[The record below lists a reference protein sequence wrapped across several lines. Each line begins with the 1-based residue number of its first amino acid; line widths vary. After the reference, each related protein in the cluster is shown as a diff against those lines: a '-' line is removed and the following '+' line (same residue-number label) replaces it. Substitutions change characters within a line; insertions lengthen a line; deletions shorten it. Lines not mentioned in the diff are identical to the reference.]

1 MIGRLSGILAE
12 KEFTSCLVDVNGIG
26 FDVAIPLSTFDR
38 LPLPGEKVTLLI
50 HTQMREDAL
59 TLFGFAT
66 AEERQLFRLLI
77 NISGIGG
84 KLALNVLSAMPV
96 AEFEAAVSAG
106 DIKTLSHIS
115 GIGKRTAERL
125 VVELRDAVGDQLTAA
140 VVASPGPADA
150 ALALEKLGFKRT
162 AIAQAL
168 KEICAELPDAEQTSE
183 NLLRQALLKLNR

>member
-12 KEFTSCLVDVNGIG
+12 KELTACLVDVNGIG

-50 HTQMREDAL
+50 HTQVREDAL

-66 AEERQLFRLLI
+66 APERQLFRQLI

-96 AEFEAAVSAG
+96 EEFAAAIATG
-106 DIKTLSHIS
+106 DLKTLSHIS

-125 VVELRDAVGDQLTAA
+125 VVELRDVIGNQLDTEAVSA
-140 VVASPGPADA
+140 PGCADA
-150 ALALEKLGFKRT
+150 AAALETLGFKRT
-162 AIAQAL
+162 AVAQAL
-168 KEICAELPDAEQTSE
+168 KELRTELPPAEQTSE